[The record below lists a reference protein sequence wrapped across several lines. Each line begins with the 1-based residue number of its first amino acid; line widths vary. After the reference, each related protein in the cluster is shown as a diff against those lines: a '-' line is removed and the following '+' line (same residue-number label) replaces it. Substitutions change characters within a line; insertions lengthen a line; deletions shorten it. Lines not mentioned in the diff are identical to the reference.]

1 MTNKNGRTVRVTDM
15 DAERDASMT
24 NFKCIYCGGTT
35 GWRFLDCA
43 TCKMMEIDCTAKVC
57 CDCGADT

>member
-1 MTNKNGRTVRVTDM
+1 
-15 DAERDASMT
+15 MT
-24 NFKCIYCGGTT
+24 NFKCIHCESTT

-57 CDCGADT
+57 CDCGADTEYGELGKPVTYQTEGKR